1 VEPRKTG
8 LKVNVKK
15 TKILRN
21 RNEEISQI
29 KIGNVNI
36 EEVQRVNYLGAIIEK
51 NGESKADMLTRI
63 SKAELAFKQLEGIQ
77 GT

>member
-1 VEPRKTG
+1 MEARKTG

-36 EEVQRVNYLGAIIEK
+36 EEVQKVNYLGAIIEK
-51 NGESKADMLTRI
+51 NGGSKADMLTRI

>member
-1 VEPRKTG
+1 

-51 NGESKADMLTRI
+51 NGGSKADILTRI
-63 SKAELAFKQLEGIQ
+63 SKAELAFKQLEGVQ
-77 GT
+77 ST